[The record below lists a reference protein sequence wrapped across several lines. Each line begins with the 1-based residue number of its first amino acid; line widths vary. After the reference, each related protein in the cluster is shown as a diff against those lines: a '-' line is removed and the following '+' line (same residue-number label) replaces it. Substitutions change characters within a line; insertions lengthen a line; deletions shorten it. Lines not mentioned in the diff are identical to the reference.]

1 MLTNT
6 TQGRRNGTV
15 ESKKKSTL
23 WPSKRFVTRVKFPY
37 RDGSR
42 EQLGVRDEAI
52 QKLTEDTASSHG
64 QNE

>member
-1 MLTNT
+1 MGQLKA
-6 TQGRRNGTV
+6 
-15 ESKKKSTL
+15 KKKSTL
-23 WPSKRFVTRVKFPY
+23 WPSKRFVTRVKFPH

-52 QKLTEDTASSHG
+52 QKLTEDAASSHG